1 MSENLVEVKHL
12 QQYFPAGGMGKNK
25 QYVQAVDD
33 VSFAIRKGETRGLVG
48 ESGCGKTTTGRTLLR
63 LYEPTGGKIYFD
75 GILLFVLDNKIA
87 VDMLPYR
94 RRMQIVF
101 QDPYASLDPRMTIGD
116 IVGEGIDIHHLCANA
131 KERHDKIISLLE
143 RVGLN
148 SAHANRYPHEF
159 SGGQRQRVGIAR
171 ALAVDPEFI
180 VCDEPVSALDVSIQ
194 AQVVNMFEDLQQEM
208 GLTYLFIAHDLSV
221 VKHISN
227 RIGVMYLGKMV
238 ELADSF
244 ELIAHSVHPYTRS
257 LISAIPVADPVT
269 ARQSH
274 RIVLQGVVPSPL
286 YPGLSGISAPYEG
299 GAVEAVPLG
308 RLLTAMRPYFDFIL
322 LDTAAGMGA
331 PFTAAST
338 VADKALL
345 VLTPDPVALRDGK
358 IVADR
363 LLAGGRPQS
372 AVRLVMNRVRRE
384 SFGKNAAVA
393 DLDECIDTDGVQLLA
408 VIPESR
414 VLQLAGANGTV
425 PPAADPAV
433 VAGQAMAKRLCGQR
447 VPLTF

>member
-1 MSENLVEVKHL
+1 MNAQCIMVCSGKGGTGKSTVSVLLGACLARLGRKTLLVELDSGLRSVDII
-12 QQYFPAGGMGKNK
+12 AGV
-25 QYVQAVDD
+25 Y
-33 VSFAIRKGETRGLVG
+33 
-48 ESGCGKTTTGRTLLR
+48 GRTV
-63 LYEPTGGKIYFD
+63 YDIED
-75 GILLFVLDNKIA
+75 VLCG
-87 VDMLPYR
+87 R
-94 RRMQIVF
+94 C
-101 QDPYASLDPRMTIGD
+101 
-116 IVGEGIDIHHLCANA
+116 EGA
-131 KERHDKIISLLE
+131 K
-143 RVGLN
+143 
-148 SAHANRYPHEF
+148 A
-159 SGGQRQRVGIAR
+159 
-171 ALAVDPEFI
+171 
-180 VCDEPVSALDVSIQ
+180 
-194 AQVVNMFEDLQQEM
+194 
-208 GLTYLFIAHDLSV
+208 
-221 VKHISN
+221 
-227 RIGVMYLGKMV
+227 
-238 ELADSF
+238 
-244 ELIAHSVHPYTRS
+244 
-257 LISAIPVADPVT
+257 
-269 ARQSH
+269 
-274 RIVLQGVVPSPL
+274 VVPSPL
-286 YPGLSGISAPYEG
+286 YHGLSVISAPYEG
-299 GAVEAVPLG
+299 GAVEAAPLG

-322 LDTAAGMGA
+322 LDTAA

-393 DLDECIDTDGVQLLA
+393 DLDECIDTVGVQLLA